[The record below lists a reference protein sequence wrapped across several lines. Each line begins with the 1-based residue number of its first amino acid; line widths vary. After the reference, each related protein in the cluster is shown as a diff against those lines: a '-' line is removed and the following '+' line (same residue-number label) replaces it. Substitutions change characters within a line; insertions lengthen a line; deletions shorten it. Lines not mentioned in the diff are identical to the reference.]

1 MTFFDIN
8 RAYNFKNLRAGRTVN
23 SPLFSFFAT
32 FSKFIVGI
40 GIVLLALALSMENL
54 AFLAKFAYLIL
65 GVFPLFLFIY
75 YFLKAFYEPVV
86 YINSENLAESL
97 SSTMIDAVL
106 DSYEISRKEGFGA
119 IEPIIFLAAF
129 EKTRDGRSML
139 LRSGFGL
146 DRDMS
151 PLIKSALALVP
162 KQEGPINAVEVSE
175 GLLSVFEAARANAI
189 AAKRS
194 EVTEGDVLL
203 ALINKSDVFKKIM
216 FEIHIEESDL
226 KTVVEWHELLKKY
239 RERYSLPFWE
249 KSWGGGIGREW
260 SFGYTPTL
268 NQFAKNITQEVEYLG
283 EVHVYGRSHELGEIE
298 RVLAKTGKNN
308 VLLIGDHGIGK
319 RTIVRG
325 FITKVIQN
333 NVLPSLKYQEVFEV
347 DTGAI
352 LSGNVEGGEITQ
364 RVKRIFNE
372 AARAGNIILFF
383 NNFHALVS
391 REKGAGQ
398 INVAEVILPYLDG
411 AVRVIGATTVKD
423 FHKSIEANPGVAAAF
438 ENVPVKE
445 PTESETIQ
453 VLEEMVPVIEH
464 RDGVFWPYQSVK
476 EVVRVTA
483 RYIND
488 RPFPEKAIRAVDD
501 ISVQVAKMGRQVV
514 LATDV
519 DSLMSSRLEVPVAQA
534 EGEEA
539 KKLLNLES
547 FLHQRVIGQDEA
559 IFAIANAMR
568 RARSGLQPKNRP
580 IGTFLFLGPTGVG
593 KTETSKAL
601 AEAYFGSEKS
611 MIRFDMSEF
620 QEKQSVYRMI
630 GSPPAAGSDGEKGQL
645 TTAVTDNPFALILFD
660 EIEKAHP
667 DILTLFLQVFD
678 DGRLT
683 DGTGKTVDFS
693 NTIIICTSNAGSELI
708 RQSILKNIRGEQL
721 KKELLD
727 FLQSKG
733 MFRPE
738 FLNRFDAVVAFHPL
752 SQDQI
757 VKVAQLMLNSLSK
770 SMAEK
775 EITLKFTPQAVMKLA
790 QIGFDPTYG
799 ARPMRRAI
807 QEKIENA
814 LATDMLEGKI
824 ARGST
829 VTIEDKDIT

>member
-1 MTFFDIN
+1 MAYFDIN
-8 RAYNFKNLRAGRTVN
+8 RAYNFRNLRQG
-23 SPLFSFFAT
+23 
-32 FSKFIVGI
+32 KFINSSTMTFLSSFAKT
-40 GIVLLALALSMENL
+40 VLFIAVVVIFVSFGLPQLII
-54 AFLAKFAYLIL
+54 FRKIAYLVT
-65 GVFPLFLFIY
+65 GVAPLYLFY
-75 YFLKAFYEPVV
+75 FYFLRDFYQPVA
-86 YINSENLAESL
+86 YINSENLAEGL
-97 SSTMIDAVL
+97 SKTLVGAVL
-106 DSYEISRKEGFGA
+106 DSYEIASKEGFGA

-129 EKTRDGRSML
+129 EKIRDGRLLL
-139 LRSGFGL
+139 LRAGFGL
-146 DRDMS
+146 DRDLS
-151 PLIKSALALVP
+151 PMIRSALASVPRQDGRTKLV
-162 KQEGPINAVEVSE
+162 EISDELLRVFEFARENAVKE
-175 GLLSVFEAARANAI
+175 
-189 AAKRS
+189 KRI
-194 EVTEGDVLL
+194 EITEGDVFIG
-203 ALINKSDVFKKIM
+203 LISKSDVFKKIM
-216 FEIHIEESDL
+216 FEIHIEENDL
-226 KTVVEWHELLKKY
+226 RTVVQWHELLKGY
-239 RERYSLPFWE
+239 REKFQKPFWE

-268 NQFAKNITQEVEYLG
+268 NQFAKNITSEVEFTG
-283 EVHVYGRSHELGEIE
+283 EVHVYGRSHELDEVE
-298 RVLAKTGKNN
+298 RILAKTGKNN
-308 VLLIGDHGIGK
+308 ALLIGDHGIGK
-319 RTIVRG
+319 KTIVRG
-325 FITKVIQN
+325 FVSKIISGN
-333 NVLPSLKYQEVFEV
+333 ILPVLKYQEIFEV
-347 DTGAI
+347 DTGAV
-352 LSGNVEGGEITQ
+352 LSGSTEGGEVTM
-364 RVKRIFNE
+364 RVKKIFNE

-398 INVAEVILPYLDG
+398 VNVAEVILPYLDG
-411 AVRVIGATTVKD
+411 GVRVIAATTIKD
-423 FHKSIEANPGVAAAF
+423 FHKNIEANPGVAAAF

-445 PTESETIQ
+445 PSEPETVE

-501 ISVQVAKMGRQVV
+501 ISVQVAKSGRKIV
-514 LATDV
+514 LSEDV
-519 DSLMSSRLEVPVAQA
+519 DSMMSSRLEVPVAQA
-534 EGEEA
+534 EGVEA
-539 KKLLNLES
+539 EKLLNLES

-559 IFAIANAMR
+559 IMAVSNAMR

-601 AEAYFGSEKS
+601 AEAYFGNEKS

-620 QEKQSVYRMI
+620 QEKQSVYRLI

-645 TTAVTDNPFALILFD
+645 TTAVTDNPFSLVLFD

-708 RQSILKNIRGEQL
+708 RESILKNIRGEQL
-721 KKELLD
+721 KKTLLD
-727 FLQSKG
+727 FLQQKG

-752 SQDQI
+752 SQEEI
-757 VKVAQLMLNSLSK
+757 AKVAQLMLDSLSK
-770 SMAEK
+770 NMSDK
-775 EITLKFTPQAVMKLA
+775 GITLKFTPQAVYKLA
-790 QIGFDPTYG
+790 QIGFDPVFG

-807 QEKIENA
+807 QEKIEDV
-814 LATDMLEGKI
+814 LATDMLKGKI
-824 ARGST
+824 TRGSS
-829 VTIEDKDIT
+829 VTIEDTDIV